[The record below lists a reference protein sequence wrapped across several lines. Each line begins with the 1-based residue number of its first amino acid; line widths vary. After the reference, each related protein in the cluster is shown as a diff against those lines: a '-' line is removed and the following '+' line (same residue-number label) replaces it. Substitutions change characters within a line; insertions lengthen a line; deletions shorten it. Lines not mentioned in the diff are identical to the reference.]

1 MSTDE
6 FRLPFV
12 RGTLVEPEPFRDRDP
27 CDLPGL
33 ERHAREST
41 KPIAIDLFCG
51 AGGLSLGLREAGFD
65 VILGVDHASDAVA
78 THGAYFGGVSHL
90 ADLSDEEEVGKIV
103 RSLASVKV
111 DLIAGGPPC
120 QPFSRANVQTR
131 SKQNGTE
138 KKQDDRAG
146 LWKTFLSVIEQVQ
159 PRAVLFENVPDLA
172 FSANA
177 HVFME
182 IVVALEDLGYSV
194 HARILNS
201 SDYGVAQQRQR
212 LFIVAVEKGIDYTW
226 PLASQNGATLADAIK
241 DLPTSSDKT
250 RNPTRYEPSTRPSGL
265 LEWLRSGVRP
275 DEETIV
281 YDHTARRVRKDDL
294 KIYKRMKE
302 GQIYDE
308 VVPAGDPLRR
318 YGKEANGDFKDRYKR
333 LAWNEVCR
341 SITAHISKDG
351 YWYVHPEQHRTLTV
365 REAARVQ
372 SFPDW
377 FRFYG
382 YPTAGFKQIGNS
394 VPPLLGKALGKE
406 LLSALEKQTGQV
418 TGAGVD
424 ADSDD
429 RMDVFA
435 LPGDRCT
442 GSEGPSSSDL
452 YSVLESIE
460 LEDSGSP
467 WLYSTDPWQLT
478 LGIVFADQVEGV
490 PGYSEKNRRLRAWT
504 RACKS
509 WPTPERYT
517 ILTDNNDLPGHG
529 PREAT
534 PEEDLV
540 QSFGPLRI
548 SGEDVKS
555 ALQRIAEWRI
565 GDPGEDFVKGI
576 DRHVPPRFKHEISS
590 LLIDYNWSRLPN
602 KSGPMRVA
610 DRLYGYGARGTGAH
624 SRLNLARALA
634 RARDR
639 RAWIALC
646 EIADLYCHPPIP
658 DNQGEIKKPNCFQ
671 CPLNAVCISR
681 FSEPVANQMNPL
693 F

>member
-1 MSTDE
+1 VSTDE

-78 THGAYFGGVSHL
+78 THRSYFGGVSHL

-250 RNPTRYEPSTRPSGL
+250 LNPTRYEPSTRPSEL

-302 GQIYDE
+302 GQIYDD

-318 YGKEANGDFKDRYKR
+318 YGKEADGNFKDRYKR
-333 LAWNEVCR
+333 LAWDEVCR

-406 LLSALEKQTGQV
+406 LLAALEKQTGQV
-418 TGAGVD
+418 TRD
-424 ADSDD
+424 AADD
-429 RMDVFA
+429 RRDAFA
-435 LPGDRCT
+435 STGERCT
-442 GSEGPSSSDL
+442 GPGGPSSSDV
-452 YSVLESIE
+452 YSVLESIDFIPE
-460 LEDSGSP
+460 EASWSP
-467 WLYSTDPWQLT
+467 WLYSTDPWLLT

-490 PGYSEKNRRLRAWT
+490 TGFSPRNRRLRAWT
-504 RACKS
+504 RACNS
-509 WPTPERYT
+509 WPTPGKYVIRR
-517 ILTDNNDLPGHG
+517 DNNNLPDDG

-534 PEEDLV
+534 TEEDLV

-548 SGEDVKS
+548 SGEEIGS
-555 ALQRIAEWRI
+555 ALQKIAEWRI

-576 DRHVPPRFKHEISS
+576 DRHVPPRFKNEISS

-646 EIADLYCHPPIP
+646 EIADLYCHPPIS
-658 DNQGEIKKPNCFQ
+658 DNQGGTKKPECFL
-671 CPLNAVCISR
+671 CPLNTVCVSR
-681 FSEPVANQMNPL
+681 FSEPVANQMDPL